1 MSDMVTV
8 DVKKGLGLEPLVMV
22 NKLADYARWLYRSIE
37 ALKTQPRAVSIV
49 DNSSGYTLNDLSYQ
63 LSQIQQY
70 QVNTLRT
77 VITDNAAYSNDVG
90 LHESFR
96 SGQLDKLQ
104 REKGELVGL
113 INVYGETADQF
124 DQMASRSNGSR
135 AQKDGQDLSEQTIY
149 SPQYGDALVNNFL

>member
-1 MSDMVTV
+1 M
-8 DVKKGLGLEPLVMV
+8 
-22 NKLADYARWLYRSIE
+22 
-37 ALKTQPRAVSIV
+37 
-49 DNSSGYTLNDLSYQ
+49 
-63 LSQIQQY
+63 
-70 QVNTLRT
+70 
-77 VITDNAAYSNDVG
+77 ITDNAAYSNDVG